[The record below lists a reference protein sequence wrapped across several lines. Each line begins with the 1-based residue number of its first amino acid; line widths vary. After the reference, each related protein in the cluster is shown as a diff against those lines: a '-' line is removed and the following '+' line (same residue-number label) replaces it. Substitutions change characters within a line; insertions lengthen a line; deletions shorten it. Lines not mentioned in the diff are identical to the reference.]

1 MLKGKEKEWVVNQGG
16 REGGLWT
23 ASVGKKQVAMDE
35 KREKWM
41 FGAQETHSKMQR
53 HAEHC

>member
-23 ASVGKKQVAMDE
+23 ASVGKKQVAMDK